1 MTRPIRPTRCRPCAT
16 PKDPKRRRTGRAT
29 TVSNKREKKNE
40 DTKYIK
46 RQENKA
52 QIQVPPRGRPGSRH
66 QVSIKPER
74 GHGRES
80 LQSAYIRSHKNGS
93 TSKSSST
100 NTSSSSS
107 NFKTPSSYTHTHTQT
122 NEHTHT
128 HREKPIKHRPGC
140 VDFYDLLSI
149 DLCLSHR
156 SRQTTD
162 RADCHQAD
170 RIPIQHYSIRSVKSV
185 KKKKR
190 KAAPLAPLETPKNGP
205 WRCPRLI
212 STGTTCVTTFF
223 IYIYIYILIH
233 F

>member
-128 HREKPIKHRPGC
+128 QRKADKAPARLCWFLRPLKYWP
-140 VDFYDLLSI
+140 VPQPSF
-149 DLCLSHR
+149 
-156 SRQTTD
+156 QTD
-162 RADCHQAD
+162 DWPCRLPPG
-170 RIPIQHYSIRSVKSV
+170 RPYSDPTLFHPFGKVG
-185 KKKKR
+185 KKKKKKSR
-190 KAAPLAPLETPKNGP
+190 PP
-205 WRCPRLI
+205 CPI
-212 STGTTCVTTFF
+212 GNT
-223 IYIYIYILIH
+223 
-233 F
+233 